1 MADRCFVGIDTSN
14 YTTSVAIADE
24 QGRIVANL
32 KAPLPVKAGER
43 GLRQSDAVFAHVKNL
58 PELMQV
64 KLSKLNQK
72 SGTPVSVSGFAK
84 APKLGLLTIYDCTV
98 SGLESFVNP
107 KLRRISLRN
116 VKGITSLEGLKAC
129 PDLYQ
134 IEIQNCDIP
143 DSALQGFNS
152 KVKITKR

>member
-1 MADRCFVGIDTSN
+1 
-14 YTTSVAIADE
+14 
-24 QGRIVANL
+24 
-32 KAPLPVKAGER
+32 
-43 GLRQSDAVFAHVKNL
+43 
-58 PELMQV
+58 MQV
-64 KLSKLNQK
+64 KLSKVNQR
-72 SGTPVSVSGFAK
+72 SGAAVDVSGFAK

-107 KLRRISLRN
+107 KLRRINLRN

-143 DSALQGFNS
+143 DSALQGFS
-152 KVKITKR
+152 DKVKIKRK